1 MYGSLSVLQHGKNQS
16 DNKTKTVKLN
26 RFKSCKNNR
35 KKTGHRLQKI
45 CFSFLQKTVELPKVQ
60 QIAFTAFFFFLKNQ
74 GPKELVIKP
83 MRGQQGREQAKVA
96 PVRLLIVLMDFMI
109 SSNAAGPV

>member
-35 KKTGHRLQKI
+35 KKWAP
-45 CFSFLQKTVELPKVQ
+45 FLQGDIFSTKFCQENELKKYIVTVYQ
-60 QIAFTAFFFFLKNQ
+60 
-74 GPKELVIKP
+74 
-83 MRGQQGREQAKVA
+83 
-96 PVRLLIVLMDFMI
+96 
-109 SSNAAGPV
+109 